1 MRKQIQF
8 IGLVLII
15 LMISCKYP
23 VVTVQ
28 PQPKANDITIS
39 PEMRELKTTLQ
50 TTKSLSVVLRVP
62 SASDKV
68 TAEQAAQNAELYN
81 RIERNLLKAGFTVR
95 DRGLLESLLKS
106 GQTNYEE
113 IGKKIET
120 DIIIEILSLNLNE
133 DNPIYNVV
141 NKKDKKTVT
150 LYSPVNPAIA
160 RMDCKLTIV
169 NKGLM
174 GGVLTLYKT
183 ACTEGCDF
191 EYFHANTKSTYMRLQ
206 GTPRSAWEFKLKFPP
221 SIDKLSDISDYY
233 VNNDSYY
240 KIIDYFSDILI
251 GILRGNF

>member
-1 MRKQIQF
+1 MKNRIRF
-8 IGLVLII
+8 IGLTLLVL
-15 LMISCKYP
+15 MMSCKYSL
-23 VVTVQ
+23 VTVQ
-28 PQPKANDITIS
+28 PQPKKNDITIS

-113 IGKKIET
+113 IGKKIQT
-120 DIIIEILSLNLNE
+120 DMIIEILTLNFNE
-133 DNPIYNVV
+133 DNLIYNVV
-141 NKKDKKTVT
+141 NKKDKKTVV
-150 LYSPVNPAIA
+150 LHNPVNAAIA
-160 RMDCKLTIV
+160 RLDCKLTIV

-191 EYFHANTKSTYMRLQ
+191 EYFHANAKSTYLRLK
-206 GTPRSAWEFKLKFPP
+206 GTPRSAWEYKLKFPP
-221 SIDKLSDISDYY
+221 SIDKLSDVSDYY
-233 VNNDSYY
+233 VNNESYY
-240 KIIDYFSDILI
+240 KIVDYFSDILI
-251 GILRGNF
+251 GTLRGNF